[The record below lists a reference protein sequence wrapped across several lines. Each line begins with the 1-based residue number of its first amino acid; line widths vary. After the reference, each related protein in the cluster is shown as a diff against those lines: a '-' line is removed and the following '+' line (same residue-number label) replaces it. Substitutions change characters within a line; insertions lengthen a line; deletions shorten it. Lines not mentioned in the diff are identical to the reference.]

1 MAGNNSAIVRA
12 SPPRHRA
19 EPRHPLIAGP
29 NEQPPC
35 HAAIRQL
42 ALKYRLGLTRRWLR
56 KLMRAFAWPSPLV
69 PLPSLT
75 LPSFDGGSGGKTRV
89 PSLEER
95 AASGDRGALEPL
107 VRQHAR
113 AIAELCRCLVG
124 PDDGRDAAQEAL
136 EKIVVSITRY
146 DPLKGT
152 FRAWALAVARNTCRD
167 RLRRRGL
174 ERRLFMPETDEPME
188 LPGDQPDVERTAL
201 ARIESVRLAAALET
215 LPAPMRAAIVLFH
228 VHESSYEE
236 IAAALEVPMGT
247 VMTWLHRG
255 RKRLRV
261 MLDGDA
267 IAGSAL

>member
-1 MAGNNSAIVRA
+1 
-12 SPPRHRA
+12 
-19 EPRHPLIAGP
+19 
-29 NEQPPC
+29 
-35 HAAIRQL
+35 
-42 ALKYRLGLTRRWLR
+42 
-56 KLMRAFAWPSPLV
+56 MRAFAWPSPFV

-75 LPSFDGGSGGKTRV
+75 LPTPLSGGARRARV

-95 AASGDRGALEPL
+95 AAGGDRGALEPL
-107 VRQHAR
+107 LREHAH
-113 AIAELCRCLVG
+113 AISALCRCLAG
-124 PDDGRDAAQEAL
+124 PDHGRDAAQESL
-136 EKIVVSITRY
+136 EKIVISIARF
-146 DPLKGT
+146 DPSKGS

-174 ERRLFMPETDEPME
+174 ERRLFVAEGDEPMD

-215 LPAPMRAAIVLFH
+215 LPAPMKAAIVLFH

-255 RKRLRV
+255 RKRLRIA
-261 MLDGDA
+261 LDGPLPEG
-267 IAGSAL
+267 AGP

>member
-1 MAGNNSAIVRA
+1 
-12 SPPRHRA
+12 
-19 EPRHPLIAGP
+19 
-29 NEQPPC
+29 
-35 HAAIRQL
+35 
-42 ALKYRLGLTRRWLR
+42 
-56 KLMRAFAWPSPLV
+56 MRALAWPSPLV

-75 LPSFDGGSGGKTRV
+75 LPEVPGGGGRSARI

-95 AASGDRGALEPL
+95 ATGGDRGALESL

-113 AIAELCRCLVG
+113 PIAELCRCLAG
-124 PDDGRDAAQEAL
+124 PEDGRDAAQQAL
-136 EKIVVSITRY
+136 EKIVVSIARY
-146 DPLKGT
+146 DPSKGS

-174 ERRLFMPETDEPME
+174 ERRLFMAETDEPME

-215 LPAPMRAAIVLFH
+215 LPAPMRAALVLFH

-236 IAAALEVPMGT
+236 IAAALEVPLGT

-255 RKRLRV
+255 RKRLRILLEDETV
-261 MLDGDA
+261 GGA
-267 IAGSAL
+267 A

>member
-1 MAGNNSAIVRA
+1 
-12 SPPRHRA
+12 
-19 EPRHPLIAGP
+19 
-29 NEQPPC
+29 
-35 HAAIRQL
+35 
-42 ALKYRLGLTRRWLR
+42 
-56 KLMRAFAWPSPLV
+56 MRAFAWPSPLL

-75 LPSFDGGSGGKTRV
+75 LPSLESSSGRTTRL

-95 AASGDRGALEPL
+95 AASGDRRALEPL
-107 VRQHAR
+107 LREHAR
-113 AIAELCRCLVG
+113 AISELCRCLAG
-124 PDDGRDAAQEAL
+124 PEDGRDAAQESL
-136 EKIVVSITRY
+136 EKIVISIARF
-146 DPLKGT
+146 DPAKGS

-174 ERRLFMPETDEPME
+174 ERRLFVAETDEPMD

-255 RKRLRV
+255 RKRLRIA
-261 MLDGDA
+261 LDGEA
-267 IAGSAL
+267 PQGAS